1 MNTTITV
8 SPEIVQH
15 LDLIAPWETA
25 DINDTLRS
33 LIVFE
38 YQRRLARYR
47 LTDRQMT
54 QKYKMSF
61 EAFEMQKMTQQHGYS
76 WEVESDAMA
85 WETAIDGIHTMEE
98 QLAKLTGK
106 EKNGDN

>member
-1 MNTTITV
+1 MSTPITI
-8 SPEIVQH
+8 SPDIVQH
-15 LDLIAPWETA
+15 LGSLSFGETD

-38 YQRRLARYR
+38 YQRRLSRYR

-61 EAFEMQKMTQQHGYS
+61 ETFEKQQMTKQHDYA

-85 WETAIDGIHTMEE
+85 WETAIDGIHTIEE
-98 QLAKLTGK
+98 HLAKLTRK
-106 EKNGDN
+106 EKKL